1 MGSNFRSLDRDTLFL
16 LPPSLQDW
24 LPEKHLARFIV
35 DVVSQLDL
43 HPIRAQYAGRG
54 SQAYQ
59 PEMMLALLCYGY
71 ATGVFSSRKLERA
84 TYDSVAFRFIT
95 ADQHPEHDTISDFRR
110 RFLPFVTKLFEDI
123 LRIAAESG
131 VLKVGRVSVDGT
143 KVKANA
149 SKHHALS
156 YKHASDLEQR
166 IKQEVA
172 ELLELAEKADNE
184 KIDDGMDLPQEI
196 ARREDRLKAIAEA
209 KKRIEEREKARIE
222 SEQAEYDEKRACW
235 EEKKQQKKRRG
246 KKPAPPST
254 EIHPQAQ
261 INFTDDE
268 SRIMPASGGGF
279 VQGYNAQNAVD
290 CESRFIVSNFV
301 SQSPNDMSLLEETL
315 KSLNAL
321 PASVGRVAEVLAD
334 AGYFSGKN
342 IDFCEN
348 ASVTPYISDHR
359 EPHSLPLQALREQND
374 LPEEATAKDRARH
387 RIRTKKGRAIYALR
401 KSTVEPIFGIIKS
414 AMGFRSFLLRTLDK
428 VQAEWRLVCTAYNL
442 RRLHVLAK

>member
-1 MGSNFRSLDRDTLFL
+1 MGSNFRALDRDTPFL

-43 HPIRAQYAGRG
+43 KPIRAQYAGRG

-95 ADQHPEHDTISDFRR
+95 ANQHPEHDTISDFRR
-110 RFLPFVTKLFEDI
+110 RFLPFVTKLFEDV

-156 YKHASDLEQR
+156 YKHAGDLEQR

-172 ELLELAEKADNE
+172 DLLELAEKADNE
-184 KIDDGMDLPQEI
+184 KNDDGMDIPEEI
-196 ARREDRLKAIAEA
+196 ARREDRLEAIAEA

-222 SEQAEYDEKRACW
+222 SEQAEHEEKRARW
-235 EEKKQQKKRRG
+235 EEKEKQKMRCG
-246 KKPAPPST
+246 KKPVAPSA
-254 EIHPQAQ
+254 EINPQAQ
-261 INFTDDE
+261 INLTDEE
-268 SRIMPASGGGF
+268 SRIMPAAGGGF

-290 CESRFIVSNFV
+290 CDSRFVVSSFV
-301 SQSPNDMSLLEETL
+301 SQSPNDMSLLEETVQ
-315 KSLNAL
+315 SLNAL
-321 PASVGRVAEVLAD
+321 PEVVGKVAEVLAD
-334 AGYFSGKN
+334 AGYFSGNN
-342 IDFCEN
+342 IDLCES

-359 EPHSLPLQALREQND
+359 EPHSLPLQALINQPD
-374 LPEEATAKDRARH
+374 LATDANSMDRARH
-387 RIRTKKGRAIYALR
+387 RIRTKEGRKIYALR
-401 KSTVEPIFGIIKS
+401 KSTVEPVFGIIKS
-414 AMGFRSFLLRTLDK
+414 ATGFRSFLLRTLEK